1 MINET
6 QHVHS
11 CNSHEQYICS
21 VVQFGYNNIYLL
33 HYSSNRVYIVSGLTG
48 TGLERPTNNEENIP
62 DSGGTP
68 SSGNIVNLGGQQF
81 YAFEN
86 NDSESQRTILVPIRS
101 STPPPSYN
109 SIFGAHQIVEK

>member
-6 QHVHS
+6 QHIAVIYMNTIH
-11 CNSHEQYICS
+11 ICTT
-21 VVQFGYNNIYLL
+21 VQFGNNIFLSN
-33 HYSSNRVYIVSGLTG
+33 YSSNRVYIVSGLTG

>member
-1 MINET
+1 M
-6 QHVHS
+6 Q
-11 CNSHEQYICS
+11 CS
-21 VVQFGYNNIYLL
+21 SLIINIYLF

-81 YAFEN
+81 YAIEN

>member
-1 MINET
+1 M
-6 QHVHS
+6 H
-11 CNSHEQYICS
+11 
-21 VVQFGYNNIYLL
+21 FGYDNIYLL
-33 HYSSNRVYIVSGLTG
+33 YCSSNRVYIVSGLTG
-48 TGLERPTNNEENIP
+48 TGPEERSTNNEENIA

-81 YAFEN
+81 YAIEN

-109 SIFGAHQIVEK
+109 SIFGADQIVEK